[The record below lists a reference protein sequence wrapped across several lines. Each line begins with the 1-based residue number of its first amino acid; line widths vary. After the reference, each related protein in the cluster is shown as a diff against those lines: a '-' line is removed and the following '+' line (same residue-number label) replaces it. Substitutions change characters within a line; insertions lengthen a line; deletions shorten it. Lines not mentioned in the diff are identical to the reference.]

1 MESLLISHLNTG
13 YIVPKSIYFTD
24 EAYQQIVA
32 SARACGYR
40 VQRGRGSQL
49 AQFVVWASNTAC
61 TGRGLQP
68 PAKQVESTAEVK
80 SPAKVT
86 GKRQPRQ

>member
-1 MESLLISHLNTG
+1 MA
-13 YIVPKSIYFTD
+13 KSIYLRD
-24 EAYQQIVA
+24 EQYQQITEA
-32 SARACGYR
+32 ARKCGFR

-49 AQFVVWASNTAC
+49 ALFIVAAANKAC

-86 GKRQPRQ
+86 GKHQPRR

>member
-1 MESLLISHLNTG
+1 M
-13 YIVPKSIYFTD
+13 PKSIYFTD
-24 EAYQQIVA
+24 EAYQQITEA
-32 SARACGYR
+32 ARQCGFR

-49 AQFVVWASNTAC
+49 AIFIVAAANTAC

-68 PAKQVESTAEVK
+68 PAKQVESTAKVIN
-80 SPAKVT
+80 PAKVT

>member
-1 MESLLISHLNTG
+1 M
-13 YIVPKSIYFTD
+13 PKSIYFTD
-24 EAYQQIVA
+24 EAYQQITEA
-32 SARACGYR
+32 ARQCGFR
-40 VQRGRGSQL
+40 VSRGRGSQIAL
-49 AQFVVWASNTAC
+49 FVVAAANTAC

-80 SPAKVT
+80 SPAKVA

>member
-1 MESLLISHLNTG
+1 MVSGGKRKGAGRKARPTSKAKGIWCG
-13 YIVPKSIYFTD
+13 QITD
-24 EAYQQIVA
+24 E
-32 SARACGYR
+32 
-40 VQRGRGSQL
+40 QRSFIMQWLSPEDRYAVLL
-49 AQFVVWASNTAC
+49 AAANTAC

-68 PAKQVESTAEVK
+68 PAKQVDSTAKVI

>member
-1 MESLLISHLNTG
+1 M
-13 YIVPKSIYFTD
+13 PKSLWFPD
-24 EAYQQIVA
+24 EDFEQLVTLAKQA
-32 SARACGYR
+32 GFR
-40 VQRGRGSQL
+40 VSRGRGSQL
-49 AQFVVWASNTAC
+49 RLFVMAAANTAC
-61 TGRGLQP
+61 PGRGLQP